1 MDVTCYLV
9 SPIGCCSGVKRA
21 IGMAEQVLKMY
32 KEAYI
37 IEDVVHNNVV
47 MQKMFDAGL
56 KKVSN
61 IDEIPDGSVVL
72 FSVHGVA
79 PSIVEMCEQKGL
91 TIVDATCSVVQTIQ
105 ESIKKS
111 AAQKQK
117 IVIIGNRYHPEV
129 IGFLGCARDTDAFVV
144 NSEEEVG
151 MLPDF
156 QDCGVTYYTQTTL
169 RIDKATPVISALK
182 NRYPNIAREN
192 ETDLCCGTYNRQ
204 IAIIEIAK
212 NMDLVIVLGSR
223 SSANTTYLAELA
235 EEYGAKNVLF
245 VDQISEIEAS
255 VFNNVSNIAVATGA
269 STPEYIVDETLDFL
283 KSIIENVNIQEIAQN
298 RICNED

>member
-79 PSIVEMCEQKGL
+79 PSIVEMCE
-91 TIVDATCSVVQTIQ
+91 
-105 ESIKKS
+105 
-111 AAQKQK
+111 
-117 IVIIGNRYHPEV
+117 
-129 IGFLGCARDTDAFVV
+129 
-144 NSEEEVG
+144 
-151 MLPDF
+151 
-156 QDCGVTYYTQTTL
+156 
-169 RIDKATPVISALK
+169 
-182 NRYPNIAREN
+182 
-192 ETDLCCGTYNRQ
+192 
-204 IAIIEIAK
+204 
-212 NMDLVIVLGSR
+212 
-223 SSANTTYLAELA
+223 
-235 EEYGAKNVLF
+235 
-245 VDQISEIEAS
+245 
-255 VFNNVSNIAVATGA
+255 
-269 STPEYIVDETLDFL
+269 
-283 KSIIENVNIQEIAQN
+283 
-298 RICNED
+298 